1 MKIFETAIFLF
12 ALFNNIVYTQ
22 NNISVKTATDN
33 DGYTVN
39 NLCGVDEFG
48 RTFSTL
54 SGSRDGRYVGM
65 FYWIWLGQH
74 AGIMNGIYDNTKIIA
89 ADSGDIMKTL
99 LNRAGSENSPV
110 GQFHFWGEP
119 LYQYY
124 NSGDDYVIRKHVELL
139 TMAGVDFVVFDVTN
153 VATYN
158 YVWDKLMRIWD
169 EYRQQ
174 GWNVPRIAFYTNTS
188 SEETMVHLYNVL
200 YSRNKYPELWFRP
213 DGNRPLI
220 IGKFDSE
227 PSTGMEQTIREFF
240 YFRTSQWP
248 LEKALN
254 PTLPDSMVFHP
265 DGFPWIDWQKPQR
278 LYNDVISVSVAQ
290 HPYGP
295 FSDTYTRNAVNW
307 GRGFTLSSRINDT
320 IPSTG
325 SANYRTVPGTND
337 ASKIRTGANFEQEWK
352 LALKADPK
360 FVFVNGWNQWVA
372 IKDTTTFSDRVSI
385 YDCLNEEYS
394 WDIEPMMGGYNDA
407 YYIQLIQNVRKYKGI
422 SGSPVVKDERTI
434 DVEGSA
440 SQWESVKNVYRNI
453 GSKNYGRDYAAFA
466 VERYTMEAPENNLQE
481 IKVTND
487 KDNIYFYISSE
498 GDISGY
504 SETKTNWMN
513 IYIGTGTIK
522 HQGWE
527 GYNYVINRKRRSE
540 GAAEIEKLDST
551 GTGEKTGEAEYR
563 ISGNVMQVKIPREA
577 LSLTDSTISIYFKV
591 SDGVEKPE
599 DIMDYYVTGK
609 SLPMGR
615 LSYVYS
621 NMGVTGV
628 KENGRE
634 NIPGKYSL
642 KQNYPNPF
650 NPETEIEYGIAEAG
664 KVTLK
669 VYNLLGEEVRT
680 LVNQEQEAGSYR
692 VKFNAS
698 GLASGT
704 YLYRLSTTGY
714 SEARKMIILK

>member
-1 MKIFETAIFLF
+1 MKFKPLLILF
-12 ALFNNIVYTQ
+12 ILLSGIKIQAQSDSSN
-22 NNISVKTATDN
+22 TDN
-33 DGYTVN
+33 SYTVN
-39 NLCGVDEFG
+39 NICGIDEFG
-48 RTFSTL
+48 RTFSPM
-54 SGSRDGRYVGM
+54 SGTKDDKSVGM
-65 FYWIWLGQH
+65 FYFIWLGQH
-74 AGIMNGIYDNTKIIA
+74 ADKMTGLYDNTKIME
-89 ADSGDIMKTL
+89 GDNGDGM
-99 LNRAGSENSPV
+99 LNLFNKEGTDISPLDK
-110 GQFHFWGEP
+110 FHFWGEP

-124 NSGDDYVIRKHVELL
+124 NSGDDYVIRKHIEMM
-139 TMAGVDFVVFDVTN
+139 TIAGVDYLVFDVTN
-153 VATYN
+153 SYTYN
-158 YVWDKLMRIWD
+158 NVWMKILQILD
-169 EYRQQ
+169 EYQQQ
-174 GWNVPRIAFYTNTS
+174 GWNVPKVAFYTNS
-188 SEETMVHLYNVL
+188 NSENCMVHLYNVL
-200 YSRNKYPELWFRP
+200 YQRNLYPNTWYKP
-213 DGNRPLI
+213 DGKRPLI
-220 IGKFDSE
+220 IGKFDNE
-227 PSTGMEQTIREFF
+227 PAAGMEDKLREYF

-248 LEKALN
+248 DERVHSSGDD
-254 PTLPDSMVFHP
+254 TTVFHP

-278 LYNDVISVSVAQ
+278 LYGDIINVSVAQ
-290 HPYGP
+290 HPMLP
-295 FSDTYTRNAVNW
+295 FSDSYLIGSKNW
-307 GRGFTLSSRINDT
+307 GRGFEISSRLNDS

-325 SANYRTVPGTND
+325 STNYRYTPGTNN
-337 ASKIRTGANFEQEWK
+337 ASKVRTGANFEQEWK
-352 LALKADPK
+352 LALKADPPN
-360 FVFVNGWNQWVA
+360 VFVTGWNQWVS
-372 IKDTTTFSDRVSI
+372 IKQIIEGGTANERIAFVDS
-385 YDCLNEEYS
+385 YNEEYS

-422 SGSPVVKDERTI
+422 SGSPAVKDERTI
-434 DVEGSA
+434 DIEGSA

-498 GDISGY
+498 GDITGY

-513 IYIGTGTIK
+513 IFIGTGTVK
-522 HQGWE
+522 QQGWE
-527 GYNYVINRKRRSE
+527 GYNYVINRKRESE

-577 LSLTDSTISIYFKV
+577 LSLSDSTISIYFKV
-591 SDGVEKPE
+591 SDGVEKAE
-599 DIMDYYVTGK
+599 DIMDYYVTGR
-609 SLPMGR
+609 SMPMGR

-628 KENGRE
+628 KESGNGS
-634 NIPGKYSL
+634 IPGKYSL

-669 VYNLLGEEVRT
+669 VYNLLGQEVRT

-698 GLASGT
+698 GLASGA
-704 YLYRLSTTGY
+704 YLYRLFASGY